1 VIRSDAGD
9 AHRLSLS
16 ARVLS
21 TMPSQV
27 KAKPTAAEALLTSM
41 KTALQRCIW
50 PLRIAAATGP
60 RVIILRARKAASGVE
75 SVKAIWR
82 GSWVSKVAAT
92 SVLRLS
98 LANYTRILL
107 AGAKP

>member
-1 VIRSDAGD
+1 
-9 AHRLSLS
+9 
-16 ARVLS
+16 
-21 TMPSQV
+21 
-27 KAKPTAAEALLTSM
+27 M

-82 GSWVSKVAAT
+82 GSWEQGGWDECSSPVA
-92 SVLRLS
+92 
-98 LANYTRILL
+98 
-107 AGAKP
+107 G

>member
-21 TMPSQV
+21 TMLSQV
-27 KAKPTAAEALLTSM
+27 KAKPAAAEALLTSM
-41 KTALQRCIW
+41 KTTLQRCIW

-60 RVIILRARKAASGVE
+60 RAIILRARKAASRR
-75 SVKAIWR
+75 SVGEGDSARQLSEQGGWDECY
-82 GSWVSKVAAT
+82 SPVA
-92 SVLRLS
+92 
-98 LANYTRILL
+98 
-107 AGAKP
+107 G